1 MAFKYQISLSMTGRD
16 SETGMSLV
24 DTGISIELPDQK
36 TARNLYRLLDQILRD
51 AGARLGATRRGAV
64 NVKPLGEL

>member
-1 MAFKYQISLSMTGRD
+1 MSVKIQISLAMKGQDPVTGF
-16 SETGMSLV
+16 SV
-24 DTGISIELPDQK
+24 IDTGIAIEVPDPPA
-36 TARNLYRLLDQILRD
+36 ARNLYRLLETILTD